1 SFAYADERAIQ
12 TQHGWDCL
20 ASHTRTN
27 VCSERFCLRPRAEG
41 RSIARIG
48 NVDHTRIIL
57 NAQPD
62 EVFREARACIESAR
76 SSPFVLS
83 TACEIPFK
91 APIENIRALAR
102 AAQAGY

>member
-1 SFAYADERAIQ
+1 MRCALKGEPADRPALAY
-12 TQHGWDCL
+12 
-20 ASHTRTN
+20 
-27 VCSERFCLRPRAEG
+27 
-41 RSIARIG
+41 
-48 NVDHTRIIL
+48 
-57 NAQPD
+57 
-62 EVFREARACIESAR
+62 IESAR